1 MWQSKLFELNHG
13 HNGFAVRDGPQR
25 RAAGQSF
32 SRILLAP
39 GLLFWKPWITESTF
53 LVGGELRFGGEEDGR
68 GGQLR
73 MTRFTKINRSL
84 NSLVFSVSPRR
95 MKKAT
100 PRKAEKHGII
110 LSILILAIEF
120 FAGSQDNIDLR
131 V

>member
-1 MWQSKLFELNHG
+1 MASPSVMVRSGESLN
-13 HNGFAVRDGPQR
+13 
-25 RAAGQSF
+25 AAGQSF

-53 LVGGELRFGGEEDGR
+53 LVGGELRFAGGR
-68 GGQLR
+68 GR
-73 MTRFTKINRSL
+73 TWWTTTRDEIYKINRSL

-120 FAGSQDNIDLR
+120 SLVSQDNIDLR